1 MLIDVKLAFRRLVRT
16 PGFAVTALLTLALCI
31 GANLVI
37 FAVVDSILLRP
48 LPFPEADR
56 LVILFNTYPK
66 AGRDRVG
73 ATLNGYYER
82 RGNIPAFVQ
91 LASMSYVPS
100 ILGESGSTER
110 VNIGRVTPEFF
121 KTLGVEPV
129 MGRSFTDAEMTYQS
143 DHEAILTDEYWRQH
157 FNADPRVLGKAVWT
171 DGLPRTI
178 VGVLPRGFRVL
189 SSDARIF
196 LPLSSEEGE
205 RNVGAR
211 HHDSDLIQI
220 ARLKPG
226 ASLSEAQSQVDANN
240 AAHAAEFPF
249 AKEVAAAGFRTI
261 VAPLHADH
269 VASIRPTLLLLQAGA
284 LLLLLMG
291 GVNLVNLL
299 LIRAAGRGR
308 ELAIRQSIGASRR
321 HVVGQVMV
329 ETVLL
334 TLVGGLFGVVAGAW
348 GIRALAAFGTGQLP
362 LGANITF
369 DGRLAIVALAGS
381 ILLGIVI
388 SLPIALFNLR
398 GHFAA
403 ALKSESRSGTASHAM
418 QRTRHGF
425 IIVQIAMAFVL
436 LAGAGLLGLSLK
448 CAMAQPPGF
457 RPDHIITGQFNI
469 PWNGY
474 HDGQAC
480 LGYADRLLELA
491 NRQPGMSA
499 VGVITDVPL
508 NGTHQTDAI
517 TAVGYNPGP
526 AESVILHHEYGVLG
540 DYFAA
545 MGVPLLEGRFLVTA
559 DSRSKALACVV
570 DQDFARHYWP
580 KGGAI
585 GQRVF
590 AIPRKEDDSNVF
602 TVVGVVGAVKQGDL
616 TEATSVG
623 AVYLPFIDTFARDYF
638 LVARTSLQPEALA
651 VTLRRIFL
659 ETDPE
664 VPVSNIRSMETRIGD
679 SLVARRSP
687 ALLTG
692 VFASVAVLLAA
703 IGTYGVLSY
712 GVAQRRREI
721 GVRMA
726 LGARPEQIRNQ
737 FLCLGLRLLAIGA
750 TLGVIG
756 AWLAGRAMQ
765 GILFNVPVF
774 HLATVAGTAAVMSVV
789 TLVACLLPSRHAA
802 RISPMEALSE
812 E

>member
-1 MLIDVKLAFRRLVRT
+1 MLIEIKLAFRRLVRS
-16 PGFAVTALLTLALCI
+16 PGFAATALLTLALCI

-56 LVILFNTYPK
+56 LVVLFNTYPK
-66 AGRDRVG
+66 AGRDRIG
-73 ATLNGYYER
+73 ATLTGYYER
-82 RGNIPAFVQ
+82 RGNIPAFAQ
-91 LASMSYVPS
+91 LAAMSYVPS

-171 DGLPRTI
+171 DGLARTI
-178 VGVLPRGFRVL
+178 VGVLPSGFRVL
-189 SSDARIF
+189 SCDARIF

-205 RNVGAR
+205 RNVDAR
-211 HHDSDLIQI
+211 HNDSDLIQI

-226 ASLSEAQSQVDANN
+226 ATLAEAQSQVDAHN
-240 AAHAAEFPF
+240 AAHAAEFKF
-249 AKEVAAAGFRTI
+249 AKEVAAAGFRTM

-269 VASIRPTLLLLQAGA
+269 VASIRPTLLLLQGGA

-299 LIRAAGRGR
+299 LIRAAGRAR
-308 ELAIRQSIGASRR
+308 ELAIRQSIGAGRR
-321 HVVGQVMV
+321 HIVGQVMV

-334 TLVGGLFGVVAGAW
+334 TLAGGLFGVLAGAW
-348 GIRALAAFGTGQLP
+348 GIRALAAFGTDQLP
-362 LGANITF
+362 LGANIAF
-369 DGRLAIVALAGS
+369 DGRLAMVALAGS
-381 ILLGIVI
+381 VLLGIVI
-388 SLPIALFNLR
+388 SLPIVLFNLR

-403 ALKSESRSGTASHAM
+403 VLKSESRGGTASHAM
-418 QRTRHGF
+418 QSTRHAF
-425 IIVQIAMAFVL
+425 IVVQIAMAFVL

-448 CAMAQPPGF
+448 YAMAESPGF
-457 RPDHIITGQFNI
+457 RPDHVITGQFNI

-474 HDGQAC
+474 HDGYAC
-480 LGYADRLLELA
+480 LGYAGRLLELA
-491 NRQPGMSA
+491 SRQPGMSA

-508 NGTHQTDAI
+508 NGAHLTDAV
-517 TAVGYNPGP
+517 TAVGYKPGP
-526 AESVILHHEYGVLG
+526 AESLILHHEYGVLG
-540 DYFAA
+540 DYFTA
-545 MGVPLLEGRFLVTA
+545 MGIPLLEGRFLGTA
-559 DSRSKALACVV
+559 DSHSKALACVV

-585 GQRVF
+585 GQRVYS
-590 AIPRKEDDSNVF
+590 IPRKEDDSNVY
-602 TVVGVVGAVKQGDL
+602 TVVGVVGAVKQADL

-623 AVYLPFIDTFARDYF
+623 AVYLPFIDTFSRDYF
-638 LVARTSLQPEALA
+638 LVARTSLPPEALA
-651 VTLRRIFL
+651 VTLRKVFL
-659 ETDPE
+659 EADPG

-726 LGARPEQIRNQ
+726 LGARPDQIRNQ
-737 FLCLGLRLLAIGA
+737 FLCLGLRLLALGA

-765 GILFNVPVF
+765 SILFNVPVF
-774 HLATVAGTAAVMSVV
+774 HPATVAGTAAVMSAV